1 MVGTQIDFDTLLDL
15 CGDEHRR
22 IVLGT
27 LLDERRALTTR
38 DLSEAI
44 VEYNHHAPLRAVS
57 GKAMARIRIDLH
69 HVHVPK
75 LVAAGLVEYDDDR
88 ELVEPTADFQG
99 VAPRLTKILGAD
111 PELEAP
117 LDA

>member
-1 MVGTQIDFDTLLDL
+1 MVGTPIDFDTLLDL
-15 CGDEHRR
+15 CGNEHRR
-22 IVLGT
+22 IVIGT

-44 VEYNHHAPLRAVS
+44 VEYNHHAPLREVS
-57 GKAMARIRIDLH
+57 GEAMAGIRTELH

-88 ELVEPTADFQG
+88 ELVEPTADLQG
-99 VAPRLTKILGAD
+99 AAERLTKILAAD
-111 PELEAP
+111 TELEAP

>member
-1 MVGTQIDFDTLLDL
+1 MVGPPMEFDTLLDL

-27 LLDERRALTTR
+27 FLEEQRALTTR
-38 DLSEAI
+38 DLSKAI
-44 VEYNHHAPLRAVS
+44 VQYNHHAPLREIS
-57 GKAMARIRIDLH
+57 GESMTRIRTELH

-88 ELVEPTADFQG
+88 ELVEPTADFQT
-99 VAPRLTKILGAD
+99 VAPRLSKILAAD
-111 PELEAP
+111 PELDTP

>member
-1 MVGTQIDFDTLLDL
+1 MVGTQVDFDTLLEL
-15 CGDEHRR
+15 CGNEHRR
-22 IVLGT
+22 IVIGT
-27 LLDERRALTTR
+27 LLDERRALTMR

-44 VEYNHHAPLRAVS
+44 VEYNHHVPLREVS
-57 GKAMARIRIDLH
+57 GETMTQLRIELH
-69 HVHVPK
+69 HLHVPK

-88 ELVEPTADFQG
+88 ELVEPTADLQE
-99 VAPRLTKILGAD
+99 AAARLTDILAAD

>member
-1 MVGTQIDFDTLLDL
+1 MVGTQIDFDTLLAL
-15 CGDEHRR
+15 CRDEHRR

-27 LLDERRALTTR
+27 LLDERRALTMR

-44 VEYNHHAPLRAVS
+44 VEYNHHTPLQEVS
-57 GKAMARIRIDLH
+57 GETMTRIRIELH

-88 ELVEPTADFQG
+88 ELVEPTADFQS
-99 VAPRLTKILGAD
+99 AAARLTKILRAN
-111 PELEAP
+111 PEFEAP